1 MMVMIVLIVI
11 NHYTTKSSVFKFSPM
26 ISGKMMINATMAMV
40 MMIVGAK
47 KGYCN

>member
-11 NHYTTKSSVFKFSPM
+11 NHTKSSVFKFSPM
-26 ISGKMMINATMAMV
+26 TSGEMMINGTMAMV

-47 KGYCN
+47 KG